1 MADIRNA
8 NISDNCFY
16 LPPDAPAWASQIVDT
31 TQTVINNIQ
40 VALGDLYETTGDSG
54 KTYPAQMLSEAT
66 ARTTNDLGLGVPGI
80 GFAKLLAVGAAG
92 KNINVRTYA
101 KKENVIASAVATK
114 DFTAANAVLA
124 DVDMALRTVEGYES
138 VAVLNI
144 ASNVISKDKFILVSS
159 DQYGNWWVVVESCE

>member
-1 MADIRNA
+1 MADIRNS
-8 NISDNCFY
+8 NISDTCFY
-16 LPPDAPAWASQIVDT
+16 LPPDAPAWASQVVDT
-31 TQTVINNIQ
+31 TQTAINNIQ
-40 VALGDLYETTGDSG
+40 VALNDIYGTFSESV
-54 KTYPAQMLSEAT
+54 KTYPAQMLSDAT

-92 KNINVRTYA
+92 KKVNAITYA
-101 KKENVIASAVATK
+101 GKKNVIASAVATK
-114 DFTAANAVLA
+114 DFTAAKAVLA
-124 DVDMALRTVEGYES
+124 DVDMTLRTVAGYES